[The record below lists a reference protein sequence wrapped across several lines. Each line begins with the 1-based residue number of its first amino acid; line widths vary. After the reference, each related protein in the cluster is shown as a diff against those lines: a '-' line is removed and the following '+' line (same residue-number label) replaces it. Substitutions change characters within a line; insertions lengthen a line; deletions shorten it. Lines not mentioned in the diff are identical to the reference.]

1 MIRRLL
7 IIALSAVALLG
18 VAKWTARGANTS
30 EDSKNEILKV
40 DEERNQALQKGD
52 VAALDR
58 IYATDLVYTNARGEV
73 LTRAQHL
80 ADIKARTLGFRSFAH
95 KDVQVRVFG
104 NTGVL
109 TGVSTSAVEYKGTV
123 SSSPRRFLNVY
134 VKQGGRWV
142 CAVHFETPVANP

>member
-7 IIALSAVALLG
+7 TLALFAVALLG
-18 VAKWTARGANTS
+18 VAEWIARGANS
-30 EDSKNEILKV
+30 AEDAKAEIFKV
-40 DEERNQALQKGD
+40 DEERNQALQKAD
-52 VAALDR
+52 AATLDR
-58 IYATDLVYTNARGEV
+58 LYAPDLVYTNARGET

-109 TGVSTSAVEYKGTV
+109 TGISTSAVEYKGTV
-123 SSSPRRFLNVY
+123 STSPRRYLNVY
-134 VKQGGRWV
+134 VKHGGRWL
-142 CAVHFETPVANP
+142 CAVHWETPVANP